1 MKKFF
6 NTAGPCRANE
16 HYMID
21 PLTRIGDIRSLIDES
36 QYFVVHAPRQT
47 GKTTVLETLAADL
60 TARGEYAALKVSCE
74 EGQPFVDDIR
84 RVEDVLIHSISAAAR
99 QHLPPEFWCPPIPV
113 APAGSQVG
121 QFLSDWARHCPRPIV
136 LFLDEIDALIDGAL
150 ISVLRQIRKGFSDRP
165 RAFPQSIILCGL
177 RDVRDY
183 KVLSGGTSRLGTA
196 SPFNIKTES
205 LRLANFTQEEVRTL
219 YHQHTTATGQQFED
233 EAILKAWE
241 LTEGQP
247 WLVNA
252 LARQVVRKMG
262 IPSDQTITPLDI
274 ERAAQNLIIERQT
287 HLDSL
292 VDKLQETRVR
302 NVIEPVLAGLMTE
315 GDSGY
320 ENDVLYVRDLGL
332 IAQKDPVRIANPIY
346 REVIVRVLNSRASG
360 AIDLGKRSYVTPS
373 GLLDVEVILKEFMT
387 WWSENAESMLSSS
400 YYNEAAAQLVFM
412 AWLQRVVNGGGI
424 IDREYGVGRG
434 RIDLLIRW
442 PHPSAATSREWQREA
457 FELKVWREGR
467 PDPITQ
473 GLLQIEMYL
482 DGLNLTDGTLVIFD
496 RRKDAAPAP
505 ERTRLEEAQT
515 PKGYTV
521 RVLRG

>member
-1 MKKFF
+1 
-6 NTAGPCRANE
+6 
-16 HYMID
+16 
-21 PLTRIGDIRSLIDES
+21 
-36 QYFVVHAPRQT
+36 
-47 GKTTVLETLAADL
+47 
-60 TARGEYAALKVSCE
+60 
-74 EGQPFVDDIR
+74 
-84 RVEDVLIHSISAAAR
+84 
-99 QHLPPEFWCPPIPV
+99 
-113 APAGSQVG
+113 
-121 QFLSDWARHCPRPIV
+121 
-136 LFLDEIDALIDGAL
+136 
-150 ISVLRQIRKGFSDRP
+150 
-165 RAFPQSIILCGL
+165 
-177 RDVRDY
+177 
-183 KVLSGGTSRLGTA
+183 
-196 SPFNIKTES
+196 
-205 LRLANFTQEEVRTL
+205 
-219 YHQHTTATGQQFED
+219 
-233 EAILKAWE
+233 
-241 LTEGQP
+241 
-247 WLVNA
+247 
-252 LARQVVRKMG
+252 MG

-482 DGLNLTDGTLVIFD
+482 DGLNLTHGTLVIFD
-496 RRKDAAPAP
+496 RRKDAPPAP

-515 PKGYTV
+515 PKGYRV